1 MLKLI
6 CKNIALYN
14 KWQGVF
20 VKKFM
25 SIAIVT
31 TLILHCMISPLSAHI
46 STAFFNIYLNGK
58 QDIDL
63 SGVKADIYY
72 QVDVVQYTEQLTI
85 FDKKYIC
92 SVTSNRDGMLSFPK
106 PGASFIVEFDL
117 STLPAGTGVK

>member
-1 MLKLI
+1 M
-6 CKNIALYN
+6 
-14 KWQGVF
+14 
-20 VKKFM
+20 KKFM

-85 FDKKYIC
+85 FDKIYMFSDFKQ
-92 SVTSNRDGMLSFPK
+92 RWD
-106 PGASFIVEFDL
+106 AFISQTWCV
-117 STLPAGTGVK
+117 VYC